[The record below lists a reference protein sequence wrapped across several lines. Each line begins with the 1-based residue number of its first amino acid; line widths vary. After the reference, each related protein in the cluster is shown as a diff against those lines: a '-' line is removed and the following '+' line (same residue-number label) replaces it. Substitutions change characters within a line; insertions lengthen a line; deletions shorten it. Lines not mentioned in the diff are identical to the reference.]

1 MGWDQL
7 QALSFAFV
15 EDVVAVPPGLRGL
28 GFAHGVVQV
37 GVFRLNFGAR
47 DEDRV
52 AMELLVAVPGSVAG
66 TFNHELGSAGV
77 EQGAFAVVVILLG
90 PFATGV
96 VGVEV
101 GVDTHRGRGVD
112 EGLVGAVVG
121 DATEGD
127 GALAGVVGLV

>member
-7 QALSFAFV
+7 QALSWAFV
-15 EDVVAVPPGLRGL
+15 EDVVAVRPGLRGL
-28 GFAHGVVQV
+28 GLAHGVVLV
-37 GVFRLNFGAR
+37 GVFRLSFGVCG
-47 DEDRV
+47 EDRGAV
-52 AMELLVAVPGSVAG
+52 ELLVAVPGLVLGA
-66 TFNHELGSAGV
+66 FDHELGATGV

-90 PFATGV
+90 LFATGV

-101 GVDTHRGRGVD
+101 SVDTHRGRGID
-112 EGLVGAVVG
+112 ERLVGAGVG